1 MTAIQKSFSFFD
13 SCLFQGRLMLSH
25 QALGEWTKRQSSQ
38 SVYLQI
44 DDSSE
49 GWSENIQEGE
59 GSKGA

>member
-49 GWSENIQEGE
+49 THRLVREHPGRGRV
-59 GSKGA
+59 